1 MVDEGPRAAVLILC
15 RLSNL
20 ALEAQGDTTP
30 RRLGNVLEIGETSLI
45 LEIDHPPDPA
55 TPVSISF
62 VVPGTGRRVEVF
74 GEVAQQGPVGCLVKI
89 TKPLDASLLD
99 FVRRRVAAGDADGR
113 ST

>member
-1 MVDEGPRAAVLILC
+1 MIDEGPRAAVLILC
-15 RLSNL
+15 RVSNL

-30 RRLGNVLEIGETSLI
+30 RRLANVLEIGETSLI
-45 LEIDHPPDPA
+45 LEIDDPPPPD
-55 TPVSISF
+55 TPVSINF

-89 TKPLDASLLD
+89 TKTLDASLLD
-99 FVRRRVAAGDADGR
+99 FVRRRVAAGDVDGP

>member
-45 LEIDHPPDPA
+45 LEIDHPPNPA
-55 TPVSISF
+55 IPVSISF

-74 GEVAQQGPVGCLVKI
+74 GVVSQQGPVGCLVTI
-89 TKPLDASLLD
+89 TKPLDSSLLD
-99 FVRRRVAAGDADGR
+99 FVRRRVAAGDADGP